1 MIFSEQLIHLIDEF
15 AKRIGI
21 IIDWTND
28 NIMPYLCDLIT
39 RYGQFHL
46 AINSIMF
53 MICLLVVILCARG
66 WLKVV
71 ECLNSGKLYVLFD
84 LEPIVAIP
92 LLTATILSPIC
103 LFHFG
108 YQMIQLLF
116 IPEWFILE
124 QLLLLKN

>member
-1 MIFSEQLIHLIDEF
+1 MTFSEQLMYLIDEF
-15 AKRIGI
+15 AKRVGI
-21 IIDWTND
+21 VIDWTND

-53 MICLLVVILCARG
+53 VVCLLVSILCVWG

-71 ECLNSGKLYVLFD
+71 ECLNLDELYDLCD
-84 LEPIVAIP
+84 LEPIILIP
-92 LLTATILSPIC
+92 LFTATILSPIG

-124 QLLLLKN
+124 QLQGLM

>member
-1 MIFSEQLIHLIDEF
+1 MTFSEQLIHLIDEL

-21 IIDWTND
+21 VIDWTNA
-28 NIMPYLCDLIT
+28 NVMPYLIDLIT

-53 MICLLVVILCARG
+53 IICLVVAILCVWG
-66 WLKVV
+66 WLKKI
-71 ECLNSGKLYVLFD
+71 ERYNSYDFYEMEMLSIPPLILTTFFSLFG
-84 LEPIVAIP
+84 
-92 LLTATILSPIC
+92 

-108 YQMIQLLF
+108 YQMIQLFF

-124 QLLLLKN
+124 QLQGLM

>member
-1 MIFSEQLIHLIDEF
+1 MAFSEQLIHLIDEF

-21 IIDWTND
+21 IIDWTSD
-28 NIMPYLCDLIT
+28 NVIPYLHDLIT

-53 MICLLVVILCARG
+53 IICLLVAILCVWG
-66 WLKVV
+66 WLK
-71 ECLNSGKLYVLFD
+71 EIEHYNSYDFYEMG
-84 LEPIVAIP
+84 
-92 LLTATILSPIC
+92 ILSTTALILMTFFSLFG

-116 IPEWFILE
+116 IPEWFIFE
-124 QLLLLKN
+124 QLQGLM

>member
-1 MIFSEQLIHLIDEF
+1 MTFSEQLIHLIDEF

-21 IIDWTND
+21 IIDWTSD
-28 NIMPYLCDLIT
+28 NVIPYLHDLIT

-53 MICLLVVILCARG
+53 IICLLVAILCVWG
-66 WLKVV
+66 WLK
-71 ECLNSGKLYVLFD
+71 EIERYNSYDFYEMG
-84 LEPIVAIP
+84 
-92 LLTATILSPIC
+92 ILSTTALILMTFFSLFG

-124 QLLLLKN
+124 QLQGLM

>member
-1 MIFSEQLIHLIDEF
+1 MTFSEQLMYLIDEF
-15 AKRIGI
+15 AKRVGI
-21 IIDWTND
+21 VIDWTND

-53 MICLLVVILCARG
+53 VVCLLVSILCVWG

-71 ECLNSGKLYVLFD
+71 EYLNSDKLYDLFD

-92 LLTATILSPIC
+92 FLTATILSPIG

-124 QLLLLKN
+124 QLQGLM

>member
-1 MIFSEQLIHLIDEF
+1 MAFSEQLIHLIDEF

-21 IIDWTND
+21 VIDWTNY

-46 AINSIMF
+46 AINSIVF
-53 MICLLVVILCARG
+53 IICLLVSILCIWG
-66 WLKVV
+66 WVKVV
-71 ECLNSGKLYVLFD
+71 KHLNSDELYEWRDV
-84 LEPIVAIP
+84 EPIIIIP
-92 LLTATILSPIC
+92 LAIATILSLIG

-124 QLLLLKN
+124 QLQGLM

>member
-1 MIFSEQLIHLIDEF
+1 MTFSEQLIHLIDEF

-21 IIDWTND
+21 VIDWTND

-53 MICLLVVILCARG
+53 IICLLVAILCAWG
-66 WLKVV
+66 WLK
-71 ECLNSGKLYVLFD
+71 EIERYNSYDFYEMG
-84 LEPIVAIP
+84 
-92 LLTATILSPIC
+92 ILSTTALILMTFFSLFG

-124 QLLLLKN
+124 QLQGLM

>member
-1 MIFSEQLIHLIDEF
+1 MIFGEQLIHLIDEF

-21 IIDWTND
+21 IIDWTSD
-28 NIMPYLCDLIT
+28 NVIPYLCDLIT
-39 RYGQFHL
+39 RCGQFHL

-53 MICLLVVILCARG
+53 VVCLLVSILCVWG

-71 ECLNSGKLYVLFD
+71 ECLNSDKLYDLFD

-92 LLTATILSPIC
+92 FLAATILSPIG

-108 YQMIQLLF
+108 CQMIQLLF

-124 QLLLLKN
+124 RLQGLM

>member
-1 MIFSEQLIHLIDEF
+1 MTFSEQLMYLIDEF

-21 IIDWTND
+21 VIDWTND

-53 MICLLVVILCARG
+53 VVCLLVSILCVWG

-71 ECLNSGKLYVLFD
+71 ECLNLDEPYDLCD
-84 LEPIVAIP
+84 LEPIILIP
-92 LLTATILSPIC
+92 LVTATILSPIG

-124 QLLLLKN
+124 QLQGLM